1 LRGDTDVDRLV
12 DRGLKLGRIVYI
24 NGSARLDNGF
34 LWLISIG
41 DHSVIGPDVRIL
53 AHDATMRRQLG
64 YSLIARVEIGA
75 RVFIGAGSIVLPG
88 VTIGDDVIVGAGSV
102 VRSDI
107 PSGVVVIGNPP
118 VVTGS
123 TAEFIGRHQEQV
135 DKGPRWPVQG
145 WTLNGGIT
153 DEDRRRMVEDLD
165 GGVGYVK

>member
-1 LRGDTDVDRLV
+1 
-12 DRGLKLGRIVYI
+12 
-24 NGSARLDNGF
+24 
-34 LWLISIG
+34 
-41 DHSVIGPDVRIL
+41 
-53 AHDATMRRQLG
+53 MRRQLG